1 MGGPDS
7 EPSPAPH
14 CGYSEGRGAFLGLET
29 EWEEAPPVSESHQL
43 LSWFP
48 GAQARVLWEL
58 PCECLEVGLVWGPD
72 LIRLCCSDPG
82 DLRYRT
88 TSVITPCLA
97 SLSGPQ
103 LSPLLNGCV
112 RVMVAVLPGAWLQ
125 ECQLM
130 RDTSPGCMHCP
141 CWLQCPGPLD
151 GGWSAWLRHPALSGT
166 QINETVRIRG

>member
-1 MGGPDS
+1 MS
-7 EPSPAPH
+7 ENSWVAQTQ
-14 CGYSEGRGAFLGLET
+14 SQ
-29 EWEEAPPVSESHQL
+29 APPLTVGTLRAEVLSWGWRLSGKKPL
-43 LSWFP
+43 LSVSWFP

-58 PCECLEVGLVWGPD
+58 PCQCLEVGLVWGLD
-72 LIRLCCSDPG
+72 LIPLCCSDPG

-88 TSVITPCLA
+88 SSVITPCLA
-97 SLSGPQ
+97 ALSGPQ

-125 ECQLM
+125 ECQLV

-151 GGWSAWLRHPALSGT
+151 GWWSAWLRHPALSGT